1 MADIDPAYQPPPPT
15 GAGPLGAPAA
25 IREPRTVGAGRGLTW
40 LAEGWALFLRAPLIW
55 IAVSVIAIIVFMAL
69 AFVPVVGQLGT
80 TLLSV
85 LFAGG
90 LMIGCR
96 RLDRGGELTVGHLFA
111 GFQSH
116 LSPLLVIG
124 ALYIAALFL
133 LLLVLFLVG
142 GGAAFA
148 IVWGEG
154 GAGDAFGAALMT
166 FLVAAL
172 VLVPLTMAIW
182 FAPGLVTLHD
192 VQPVEAMKLSFRAC
206 IRNILPFLV
215 YGVFLLILAILASI
229 PFGLGWLIV
238 LPMVA
243 GSVYAGYK
251 DIFLPG

>member
-1 MADIDPAYQPPPPT
+1 MADVDPPYQASQP
-15 GAGPLGAPAA
+15 AGTEPQSGTAA
-25 IREPRTVGAGRGLTW
+25 VGEPRAVGAGRGLAW

-69 AFVPVVGQLGT
+69 AFIPVIGQLGT

-90 LMIGCR
+90 LMVGCR

-111 GFQSH
+111 GFQTH

-124 ALYIAALFL
+124 ALYLAALFL
-133 LLLVLFLVG
+133 LLLMLFLVG

-148 IVWGEG
+148 VVWGRG
-154 GAGDAFGAALMT
+154 DAGDAFGAALIT

-172 VLVPLTMAIW
+172 VMIPLTMAVW
-182 FAPGLVTLHD
+182 FSPGLVTLHD
-192 VQPVEAMKLSFRAC
+192 VPPIEAMKLSFRGC

-215 YGVFLLILAILASI
+215 YGVLMLILAIVASI
-229 PFGLGWLIV
+229 PFGLGWLVV
-238 LPMVA
+238 LPMFA
-243 GSVYAGYK
+243 GSIYASYK